1 MDLETRR
8 WSAVL
13 LIGTTPRLIVEGEAR
28 THPYAFVSLSERT
41 VFGSAPGTLCLDI
54 RVIGDRPGLDVLT
67 WKQINFERVVR
78 DGKCDTVVVGGTGTP
93 IRIEVRRLA
102 AHVYARNG
110 HR

>member
-1 MDLETRR
+1 MMIETRR
-8 WSAVL
+8 WTAVM

-28 THPYAFVSLSERT
+28 THPYAFVSLAERR

-54 RVIGDRPGLDVLT
+54 RLIGDRPGLDVLA
-67 WKQINFERVVR
+67 WKAVHFERVVR
-78 DGKCDTVVVGGTGTP
+78 DGEYQTIVIGGTGVP
-93 IRIEVRRLA
+93 IRLEVKRVA

>member
-41 VFGSAPGTLCLDI
+41 VFGSAKGTLCLDI
-54 RVIGDRPGLDVLT
+54 RVIGDRPGMDVTT
-67 WKQINFERVVR
+67 WKPVNYEKVVR
-78 DGKCDTVVVGGTGTP
+78 DGACDTVVIGGTGIP
-93 IRIEVRRLA
+93 IRIDVKRVA

>member
-1 MDLETRR
+1 MLIETRR

-28 THPYAFVSLSERT
+28 THPYAFVSLSERR
-41 VFGSAPGTLCLDI
+41 VFGSASGTLCLDI
-54 RVIGDRPGLDVLT
+54 RVVGDRPGLDVLA
-67 WKQINFERVVR
+67 WKPIHFERVVR
-78 DGKCDTVVVGGTGTP
+78 DGPCETVVIGGTGVP
-93 IRIEVRRLA
+93 IRLEVKRVA

>member
-1 MDLETRR
+1 MMIETRR

-28 THPYAFVSLSERT
+28 THPYAFVSLSERR
-41 VFGSAPGTLCLDI
+41 VFGSAPGTSCLDL
-54 RVIGDRPGLDVLT
+54 RVVGDRPGLDVLS
-67 WKQINFERVVR
+67 WKLVNFERIVR
-78 DGKCDTVVVGGTGTP
+78 DGNCETVVIGGTGTP
-93 IRIEVRRLA
+93 IRLEVKRVA

>member
-1 MDLETRR
+1 MDIETRR

-28 THPYAFVSLSERT
+28 THPYAFVSLAERT
-41 VFGSAPGTLCLDI
+41 VFGSAAGTLCLDI
-54 RVIGDRPGLDVLT
+54 RVVGDRPGLDVLT
-67 WKQINFERVVR
+67 WKTVHFERVVR
-78 DGKCDTVVVGGTGTP
+78 TAQCETVVIGGTGTP
-93 IRIEVRRLA
+93 IRIEVKRVA